1 MSRRDDGTSIG
12 PEAARLPAARP
23 GDPRWPASAHAGTTS
38 KPRTVTAEQYFDAVR
53 IAYDTAERRVGGP
66 VERRFRVAGQSLR
79 LRFAGAAL
87 VAATTD
93 ALAHLTAPDEP
104 DCGEADDHGLTVC
117 LFDSVSTGT
126 TLPAWP
132 WSRRELDVRGDVPGF
147 CDERFLVAQCW
158 WNGVLGLLDRTRR
171 RALFWIPDAAD
182 FPFNERGSPLLMQ
195 LHAWLRQRGLQ
206 LLHAGA
212 VGTPEGG
219 VLLAGRGGAGKS
231 TTAVASLIGGLSYA
245 ADDYCV
251 IATEPQPVA
260 YSLYN
265 SGKLSWNG
273 LHRFSQLSG
282 AAAHGTDGEKALFFL
297 GASHPDRLA
306 LRLPI
311 RAVLLPAIHDGPECV
326 LEPLSRAVA
335 LRAAVSSTMAQIP
348 GADGAVLS
356 ATAAFMRQLPCYRLR
371 IGVDM
376 ERIAAR
382 VVDLLRA

>member
-1 MSRRDDGTSIG
+1 M
-12 PEAARLPAARP
+12 
-23 GDPRWPASAHAGTTS
+23 
-38 KPRTVTAEQYFDAVR
+38 TAERYFDAVQV
-53 IAYDTAERRVGGP
+53 AYDAAEWRAGGP
-66 VERRFRVAGQSLR
+66 VERRFRIAGQGLR

-93 ALAHLTAPDEP
+93 ALGHLIATDDRDGDEAGDP
-104 DCGEADDHGLTVC
+104 GLTVS
-117 LFDSVSTGT
+117 LFDSTSTRT
-126 TLPAWP
+126 ALPAWP
-132 WSRRELDVRGDVPGF
+132 WSRREQDVRGDVPGL

-158 WNGVLGLLDRTRR
+158 WNGVLGMLDRTRR
-171 RALFWIPDAAD
+171 RALFWIRDAAD
-182 FPFNERGSPLLMQ
+182 FPFNERGSPLLMH
-195 LHAWLRQRGLQ
+195 LHAWLRLRGLQ

-231 TTAVASLIGGLSYA
+231 TTAIAALIGGLSYA
-245 ADDYCV
+245 GDDYCV
-251 IATEPQPVA
+251 IAAEPQPVA

-273 LHRFSQLSG
+273 LHRFPQLSG
-282 AAAHGTDGEKALFFL
+282 AAAHGADDEKALFFL
-297 GASHPDRLA
+297 CALHPERLA

-311 RAVLLPAIHDGPECV
+311 RAVLLPAIHGGPDCT

-335 LRAAVSSTMAQIP
+335 LREVVSSTLAQIP

-371 IGVDM
+371 IGADM
-376 ERIAAR
+376 ARIAAR
-382 VVDLLRA
+382 VADLVRNVA